1 MNVCSVTC
9 MLGPCSMP
17 RQKMTSEQDIDSD
30 LVAELLPFFIDDVVK
45 RLGSIEQMVV
55 SFSKNLDV
63 KPDSFEL
70 LRNVHSI
77 KGSAASFGFPTIAL
91 VSHHLEDYI
100 IATGNFSE
108 AAVDGMLEH
117 VRAIGAIVE
126 SRRDPGNEEGRRLL
140 KSLPDFHPTQARLRA
155 QGQKTVLF
163 IGPRNIQLRLMEPE
177 IRAGGFRL
185 VALSSSFQGI
195 ESAIRTRPDLILI
208 SNIIDILDGV
218 DVARMIHAAEMTH
231 HIPLV
236 VVASKLD
243 AEPVR
248 SRLNR
253 TGEQILVV
261 RKGEDFAAD
270 FAYAIVRLGVV

>member
-1 MNVCSVTC
+1 
-9 MLGPCSMP
+9 
-17 RQKMTSEQDIDSD
+17 MTSENDIDSD
-30 LVAELLPFFIDDVVK
+30 LVAELLPFFIDDVVE
-45 RLGSIEQMVV
+45 RLGSVEQMVV
-55 SFSKNLDV
+55 SFSTNLHV

-91 VSHHLEDYI
+91 ISHHLEDYI
-100 IATGNFSE
+100 IATGNFGE

-117 VRAIGAIVE
+117 VHAIGAIVE
-126 SRRDPGNEEGRRLL
+126 ARRDPGSEEGRRIL
-140 KSLPDFHPTQARLRA
+140 KSLPDFHPTQNLLRS

-185 VALSSSFQGI
+185 VTMSSSFQGI

-218 DVARMIHAAEMTH
+218 DVARMIHAAEMTQ

-248 SRLNR
+248 NRLNR
-253 TGEQILVV
+253 LNEKILVV

>member
-1 MNVCSVTC
+1 MFDVWSI
-9 MLGPCSMP
+9 P
-17 RQKMTSEQDIDSD
+17 RQEMTIEQDIDSD
-30 LVAELLPFFIDDVVK
+30 LVAELLPFFIDDVVE
-45 RLGSIEQMVV
+45 RLGSVEQMVV
-55 SFSKNLDV
+55 SFSKSLGV

-70 LRNVHSI
+70 LRNIHSI

-91 VSHHLEDYI
+91 ISHHLEDYI

-108 AAVDGMLEH
+108 TAVDGILEH
-117 VRAIGAIVE
+117 LRAIGAIVE
-126 SRRDPGNEEGRRLL
+126 ARRDPGNEEGRRIL
-140 KSLPDFHPTQARLRA
+140 KSLPDFHPSQAILRA

-208 SNIIDILDGV
+208 SNIIDILSGV
-218 DVARMIHAAEMTH
+218 DVARMIHAAEMTQ

-236 VVASKLD
+236 IVASKLD

-253 TGEQILVV
+253 LNEKILVV

>member
-1 MNVCSVTC
+1 
-9 MLGPCSMP
+9 
-17 RQKMTSEQDIDSD
+17 MTSDQDIDSD
-30 LVAELLPFFIDDVVK
+30 LVAELLPFFIDDVVE

-55 SFSKNLDV
+55 SFSANLDV
-63 KPDSFEL
+63 KPNSFEL

-91 VSHHLEDYI
+91 ISHHLEDYI

-108 AAVDGMLEH
+108 TAVDGMLEH
-117 VRAIGAIVE
+117 LHAIGAIVE
-126 SRRDPGNEEGRRLL
+126 ARRDPGNEEGRRIL
-140 KSLPDFHPTQARLRA
+140 KSLPDFHPTKNLLRG

-185 VALSSSFQGI
+185 VVLSNSFQGI

-218 DVARMIHAAEMTH
+218 DVARMIHAAEMTQ

-248 SRLNR
+248 NRLNR
-253 TGEQILVV
+253 LNEKILVV

>member
-1 MNVCSVTC
+1 MFDMWSI
-9 MLGPCSMP
+9 P
-17 RQKMTSEQDIDSD
+17 RQEMTIEQDIDSD
-30 LVAELLPFFIDDVVK
+30 LVAELLPFFIDDVVE
-45 RLGSIEQMVV
+45 RLGSVEQMVV
-55 SFSKNLDV
+55 SFSKSLGV

-70 LRNVHSI
+70 LRNIHSI

-91 VSHHLEDYI
+91 ISHHLEDYI

-108 AAVDGMLEH
+108 TAVDGILEH
-117 VRAIGAIVE
+117 LRAIGAIVE
-126 SRRDPGNEEGRRLL
+126 ARRDPGNEEGRRIL
-140 KSLPDFHPTQARLRA
+140 KSLPDFHPSQAILRA

-208 SNIIDILDGV
+208 SNIIDILSGV
-218 DVARMIHAAEMTH
+218 DVARMIHAAEMTQH
-231 HIPLV
+231 VPIV
-236 VVASKLD
+236 IVASKLD

-248 SRLNR
+248 SRLNPHHS
-253 TGEQILVV
+253 TQI
-261 RKGEDFAAD
+261 
-270 FAYAIVRLGVV
+270 RLI

>member
-1 MNVCSVTC
+1 
-9 MLGPCSMP
+9 
-17 RQKMTSEQDIDSD
+17 
-30 LVAELLPFFIDDVVK
+30 
-45 RLGSIEQMVV
+45 
-55 SFSKNLDV
+55 
-63 KPDSFEL
+63 
-70 LRNVHSI
+70 
-77 KGSAASFGFPTIAL
+77 
-91 VSHHLEDYI
+91 
-100 IATGNFSE
+100 
-108 AAVDGMLEH
+108 
-117 VRAIGAIVE
+117 
-126 SRRDPGNEEGRRLL
+126 
-140 KSLPDFHPTQARLRA
+140 
-155 QGQKTVLF
+155 VLF

-185 VALSSSFQGI
+185 VVLSSSFQGI

-218 DVARMIHAAEMTH
+218 DVARMIHAAEMTQ

-248 SRLNR
+248 NRLNR
-253 TGEQILVV
+253 LNEKILVV

>member
-1 MNVCSVTC
+1 
-9 MLGPCSMP
+9 
-17 RQKMTSEQDIDSD
+17 MTSEQDIDSD
-30 LVAELLPFFIDDVVK
+30 LVAELLPFFIDDIVE

-91 VSHHLEDYI
+91 ISHHLEDYI

-108 AAVDGMLEH
+108 TAVDGMLEYIH
-117 VRAIGAIVE
+117 AIGAIVE
-126 SRRDPGNEEGRRLL
+126 ARRDPGNEEGRRIL
-140 KSLPDFHPTQARLRA
+140 KSLPDFHPTRNIQRA

-185 VALSSSFQGI
+185 VVLSSSFQGI

-208 SNIIDILDGV
+208 LISNIIDIMDGV
-218 DVARMIHAAEMTH
+218 DVARMIHAAEITQ

-248 SRLNR
+248 NRLN
-253 TGEQILVV
+253 EKIHVV